1 MIYGVVRFVDLRML
15 LLRPISFSS
24 NCPFAPLTNPPN
36 FFCTLTK
43 FNTPLWFLRGMLT
56 VGFLQFK
63 VWRGIKKKRK
73 RKSHTPSF
81 IACGKHPHQELT
93 RGRHLVGIKHA
104 SLIKG
109 TWKGH
114 SGDSISVVSVFI
126 SRAFIQH
133 HTSFI
138 SNLVLVAL
146 NEYWEISI
154 IRAPREHQRLT
165 RGNLTNLNDY
175 IRHV

>member
-114 SGDSISVVSVFI
+114 SGEFNLSCICVYKSSFYPASYLFYLKPGACSLKWILRDFYNQGP
-126 SRAFIQH
+126 SR
-133 HTSFI
+133 TSKTDKRKFNK
-138 SNLVLVAL
+138 S
-146 NEYWEISI
+146 
-154 IRAPREHQRLT
+154 
-165 RGNLTNLNDY
+165 
-175 IRHV
+175 